1 MTPIFKSYS
10 SHKYDIIDYYQ
21 IDPSFG
27 TTEDLRELVQ
37 EAHKRGMKIVMD
49 AVFNHTGR
57 EFFAFEDIME
67 KEKNQNIWIGI
78 ILRNFHLKVKEERFQ
93 TTNVLATMGECLS

>member
-67 KEKNQNIWIGI
+67 KGEKSKNQS
-78 ILRNFHLKVKEERFQ
+78 L
-93 TTNVLATMGECLS
+93 

>member
-1 MTPIFKSYS
+1 
-10 SHKYDIIDYYQ
+10 
-21 IDPSFG
+21 
-27 TTEDLRELVQ
+27 
-37 EAHKRGMKIVMD
+37 MKIVMD

-67 KEKNQNIWIGI
+67 KEKNRNIWTGI

-93 TTNVLATMGECLS
+93 TINASDTMAECLS